1 MELNIYVERK
11 RLNFKDVNDLIR
23 ADKNLSKNAFYKL
36 DIMEKRLNNELIQ
49 HVNSY
54 NRVIRSAFDVYEITS
69 MSIYDEQELNKL
81 TKKTINSILKEDP
94 NSKELLTKV
103 YKGVCDITKFTYNTI
118 RRDIISQIH
127 NIQLSKEEK

>member
-103 YKGVCDITKFTYNTI
+103 YKGVCDITKFIYNTI